1 VTVTTPKVPE
11 KPTLDGLDEKWSRVW
26 REQGI
31 FRFDRASEAEL
42 FAIDTPPPTV
52 SGDLHIGHVYSYTQT
67 DVVARFQ
74 RMAGKEVLY
83 PMGWDDNGLPTE
95 RRVQDF
101 YGVRCDPSL
110 PYDPDLKVEP
120 GGRETVSVSRPNFVE
135 LCVRLTQEDERRFE
149 DLWTRLGL
157 SVDWSMTYTTIG
169 ARAQAVSQRSF
180 LDLVER
186 GAAYLT
192 EAPTLWDVDFQTAVA
207 QAELEDREIEGAW
220 YGVRFEVDGGGAVD
234 VETTRPELL
243 PACVALVT
251 NPDDER
257 HAHLVGRTAV
267 TPLFGTK
274 IPVVAHELASKELG
288 TGIAMVCTFGDINDV
303 TWWRELGL
311 PLRIVVRPDGTLAP
325 IRWGS
330 PPWESRDSARAER
343 CSDELAGLTVV
354 AARKRAGELLTQE
367 NALVS
372 GPTPIRHAV
381 KFYERGYRP
390 LEILS
395 TRQWFVKTLEL
406 REELIARGREVEWH
420 PPFMR
425 TRYENWVNGLNTDW
439 CVSRQRYFGVPF
451 PVWFHV
457 DEAGEPQ
464 YDRPVFAAREALP
477 VDPTT
482 DAPPGF
488 AEEDRGKPGGFVAD
502 PDVMDTWAT
511 SSLSPQIVSGWP
523 DDEELFA
530 RAFPLDL
537 RPQAHDIIRTW
548 LFYTILRSH
557 LQHDSLPW
565 RAAAIS
571 GYVVDPARKKM
582 SKSKGNVPDTPQGVL
597 EEWGA
602 DPVRYWAAR
611 GRLGADTAFDPAQFR
626 VGRRLAIKILN
637 ASRFILGI
645 EAPERQTV
653 DHALDRSLLAALA
666 GLVDDATADLA
677 GYEHTRAIDRV
688 EVFFWSF
695 CGDYLELVKSR
706 AYGGRGD
713 AAAGSAL
720 TTLRLALS
728 TQLRLFAPFLPYV
741 TEEVWSWW
749 QEGSIHRAP
758 WPTRA
763 ELDESA
769 DGADPHVL
777 EIAGRV
783 IGEVRKA
790 KADARLPLRAPVR
803 RVHVRGPQPDLAALR
818 LAEDDVRETGVVERL
833 EGEEAP
839 ELEIAVE
846 LDA

>member
-1 VTVTTPKVPE
+1 VTPNVPE
-11 KPTLDGLDEKWSRVW
+11 RPSLEGLDEKWSRRW
-26 REQGI
+26 RAAGL
-31 FRFDRASEAEL
+31 FLFDRTSEAQL
-42 FAIDTPPPTV
+42 FAIDTPPPTA
-52 SGDLHIGHVYSYTQT
+52 SGDLHIGHVYSYSQT
-67 DVVARFQ
+67 DFVARFQ
-74 RMAGKEVLY
+74 RMLGKEVLY

-110 PYDPDLKVEP
+110 PYDPSLEVEP
-120 GGRETVSVSRPNFVE
+120 GQGKGLAVSRPNFVE

-149 DLWTRLGL
+149 ELWTTLGL

-169 ARAQAVSQRSF
+169 SRAQAVSQRSF

-186 GAAYLT
+186 GHAYLT

-220 YGVRFEVDGGGAVD
+220 YGLCFEVDGGGPVD

-257 HAHLVGRTAV
+257 HAGLVGRTAV
-267 TPLFGTK
+267 TPLFGVEVP
-274 IPVVAHELASKELG
+274 IVAHELASQELG
-288 TGIAMVCTFGDINDV
+288 TGIAMVCTFGDLNDV

-311 PLRIVVRPDGTLAP
+311 PLRVVVGPDGTLAA

-330 PPWESRDSARAER
+330 GPWESRDPDRAQR
-343 CSDELAGLTVV
+343 VYDELAGLTVA
-354 AARKRAGELLTQE
+354 AARERAGELLAQE
-367 NALVS
+367 GGLVS
-372 GPTPIRHAV
+372 GPTPVRHAV

-406 REELIARGREVEWH
+406 RDQLLARGHELEWH

-425 TRYENWVNGLNTDW
+425 QRFENWVNGLNTDW

-451 PVWFHV
+451 PVWFHL
-457 DEAGEPQ
+457 GEDGRTQ
-464 YDRPVFAAREALP
+464 HDRPVFAERDALP

-482 DAPPGF
+482 DVPPGF
-488 AEEDRGKPGGFVAD
+488 TEEDRGRAGGFAAD

-511 SSLSPQIVSGWP
+511 SSLSPQIVAGWP

-530 RAFPLDL
+530 RAFPFDL

-548 LFYTILRSH
+548 LFYTVLRSH

-571 GYVVDPARKKM
+571 GFVVDPSRKKM
-582 SKSKGNVPDTPQGVL
+582 SKSKGNVPVTPQGVID
-597 EEWGA
+597 EWGA
-602 DPVRYWAAR
+602 DPVRYWASR
-611 GRLGADTAFDPAQFR
+611 GRLGSDTAFDTGQFR

-645 EAPERQTV
+645 DAPERQTV
-653 DHALDRSLLAALA
+653 DHALDRSLLAALGA
-666 GLVDDATADLA
+666 LVDGATADLA
-677 GYEHTRAIDRV
+677 AYEHTRAIDRT
-688 EVFFWSF
+688 EAFFWSF

-706 AYGGRGD
+706 AYGDRGD
-713 AAAGSAL
+713 AAAASAL

-728 TQLRLFAPFLPYV
+728 VQLRLFAPFLPYV

-749 QEGSIHRAP
+749 QEGSVHRAP

-763 ELDESA
+763 ELAESL

-818 LAEDDVRETGVVERL
+818 LVEDDVRETGVVERL